1 MKVTYELDNIFRYLQ
16 KEYNIFYNGIVNV
29 LRADIAHVSF
39 HRGLEASSP
48 LFACNSQKIK
58 NRNVDRIFKKIEH
71 LKIMVFIFK
80 KLFLPT

>member
-48 LFACNSQKIK
+48 LFACNSQKKK
-58 NRNVDRIFKKIEH
+58 NNIFPYFHRNNILIH
-71 LKIMVFIFK
+71 LYGNKNIQK
-80 KLFLPT
+80 

>member
-48 LFACNSQKIK
+48 LFACNSQKK
-58 NRNVDRIFKKIEH
+58 
-71 LKIMVFIFK
+71 
-80 KLFLPT
+80 